1 MEVNRITQDVRLNKI
16 DEPAANI
23 RYIGRSDS
31 MRATDTDAVWQILR
45 QYKSGDVIVSNYAL
59 MGSFTAKW
67 ADRATYFPAVTYDD
81 NNPLESGITI
91 TGGVSQLGLNIGGK
105 VTEVEL
111 VNFEWRPM
119 PAIPFPNRNSIQVQ
133 NFSGVDIK
141 INYVPDHSSS
151 FGVVLKDSTE
161 RIYMIKDNI
170 IIYGR
175 SSEGSVKIIV
185 EEIA

>member
-1 MEVNRITQDVRLNKI
+1 MHKKIVEETRLIKI

-23 RYIGRSDS
+23 RYIGKSDS
-31 MRATDTDAVWQILR
+31 MRGSDTDSIWQILR
-45 QYKSGDVIVSNYAL
+45 QHKSGDVIVSSYAL
-59 MGSFTAKW
+59 MGSFDAKW
-67 ADRATYFPAVTYDD
+67 SERASYFTPVTYDD
-81 NNPLESGITI
+81 NNPLEGGISI

-111 VNFEWRPM
+111 VDFEWRPM
-119 PAIPFPNRNSIQVQ
+119 PAISLANRNSIQVQ

-141 INYVPDHSSS
+141 INYTADNASS

-170 IIYGR
+170 ILYGR
-175 SSEGSVKIIV
+175 SSEGAVKIIV